1 MRHQNLQGY
10 NITQGVYHDI
20 MLLPNNLS
28 ELNQYMCDPLNRK
41 GYMCSQCKNG
51 YGPPV
56 THHSLSCASMC
67 YLCKETWSDLLLY
80 LSINFIPLTVFY
92 FLILVFQ
99 VRMTSAPMTCF
110 IMYSQLIV
118 FAFYEECGVKDQYSI
133 INEVKFS
140 NSGTA
145 LGRGTKILLT
155 IYGVFNLDFFH
166 FVLPPF
172 CISSQLRPIHVFSL
186 GYISAFYPFSL
197 IFLTWLCVELHGRN
211 FRPIVCLWRPFHG
224 WFVHL
229 RRGWNTKSDLIDV
242 FASFFLLSYCK
253 ILYLIIL
260 TFDFTE
266 TTNQATRG
274 SLTDGLKYR
283 DYALKADIQQYKLYT
298 HFCCCCLF
306 CSYFSPAFHH
316 FSYAFTLFLPHKS
329 ILKASLCKMCT

>member
-1 MRHQNLQGY
+1 MNLSQLVLFQCLIAQVVHHTAASSMHNITQFPLRHSKVDDNGTECPSVWYKYDLATQDCQCIPLLSLFCDGEYANTDTKHTLTYNANKGVITEVRMRHQNLQGY
-10 NITQGVYHDI
+10 NITQGVYHNI

-80 LSINFIPLTVFY
+80 LSVNFIPLTVFY

-118 FAFYEECGVKDQYSI
+118 FAFYEDCGVNDQYSI

-186 GYISAFYPFSL
+186 GYTYQPFIL
-197 IFLTWLCVELHGRN
+197 
-211 FRPIVCLWRPFHG
+211 FH
-224 WFVHL
+224 
-229 RRGWNTKSDLIDV
+229 
-242 FASFFLLSYCK
+242 
-253 ILYLIIL
+253 
-260 TFDFTE
+260 
-266 TTNQATRG
+266 
-274 SLTDGLKYR
+274 
-283 DYALKADIQQYKLYT
+283 
-298 HFCCCCLF
+298 
-306 CSYFSPAFHH
+306 
-316 FSYAFTLFLPHKS
+316 
-329 ILKASLCKMCT
+329 